1 MYPIFTMKKSI
12 LLSLLSATLA
22 FTSQVQAEDKNK
34 PATKQAAVNIADN
47 LKGNLQILDGGR
59 YVPAKVDPK
68 VSHYVVYY
76 TASW

>member
-12 LLSLLSATLA
+12 LLSLLSAAVA
-22 FTSQVQAEDKNK
+22 FTSHAQAEEKNK
-34 PATKQAAVNIADN
+34 SATEQAAVNVADN